1 MPTSQRDY
9 LLQYVKIDDAINLLK
24 KVGEGSFLAK
34 TDICSAF
41 RNVPVHPLG
50 ITRHALE
57 GRLFWEVLPFD
68 LRSAPHFFNQLSE
81 AYSTTFYT
89 FLTIFP

>member
-1 MPTSQRDY
+1 MPTSQIIY
-9 LLQYVKIDDAINLLK
+9 FLQYVKIDDAIDLLTK
-24 KVGEGSFLAK
+24 LGEGSFLAK
-34 TDICSAF
+34 TEICSAS

-57 GRLFWEVLPFD
+57 GRLFFEVLPFD

-81 AYSTTFYT
+81 A
-89 FLTIFP
+89 IP